1 MKKCISLWRITQVR
15 LKGTVL
21 KTVRRVKARKGSN
34 PLSSFSG
41 LRPLYCHG
49 CWRFSDITDMIHLSV
64 SAQCFLIIIAGWSS
78 WQLAGLITR
87 RSQVQVLSPQ
97 LDASPE
103 CNLIKVLRMVPWC
116 RGQHACLSR
125 RRSRVQIPS
134 EPPCGCSLVVKPQ
147 PSKLMSGV
155 RFSSPAFFKKGL

>member
-1 MKKCISLWRITQVR
+1 MKKFISLWRITQVR

-49 CWRFSDITDMIHLSV
+49 CWRFSDITDMIHLSE
-64 SAQCFLIIIAGWSS
+64 SSQCFLIIIAGWSS

-97 LDASPE
+97 LDASPQ
-103 CNLIKVLRMVPWC
+103 CYFFNAWF
-116 RGQHACLSR
+116 RGVGVNMPACHAGDRGFKS
-125 RRSRVQIPS
+125 RRSRFYNFI
-134 EPPCGCSLVVKPQ
+134 LV
-147 PSKLMSGV
+147 
-155 RFSSPAFFKKGL
+155 

>member
-1 MKKCISLWRITQVR
+1 MKKFISLWRITQVR

-49 CWRFSDITDMIHLSV
+49 CWRFSDSTDMIHLSE
-64 SAQCFLIIIAGWSS
+64 SSQCFLIIIAGWSS

-97 LDASPE
+97 LVLIFFLVYLWSVGQAVKTPPFHGGNTGSIPVRIIIEKHSSE
-103 CNLIKVLRMVPWC
+103 CFFLIIGK
-116 RGQHACLSR
+116 A
-125 RRSRVQIPS
+125 
-134 EPPCGCSLVVKPQ
+134 
-147 PSKLMSGV
+147 
-155 RFSSPAFFKKGL
+155 

>member
-1 MKKCISLWRITQVR
+1 MTVNHDVTGSSPVGGVKRSLYLWSVGQGVKTPPFHGGNTGSNPVRTIMWRITQVR

-49 CWRFSDITDMIHLSV
+49 CWRFSDITDMIHLSE
-64 SAQCFLIIIAGWSS
+64 SSQYFLIIIAGWSS

-97 LDASPE
+97 LS
-103 CNLIKVLRMVPWC
+103 
-116 RGQHACLSR
+116 
-125 RRSRVQIPS
+125 
-134 EPPCGCSLVVKPQ
+134 
-147 PSKLMSGV
+147 
-155 RFSSPAFFKKGL
+155 

>member
-1 MKKCISLWRITQVR
+1 MKKFISLWRITQVR

-49 CWRFSDITDMIHLSV
+49 CWRFSNITDMIHMSE
-64 SAQCFLIIIAGWSS
+64 SSQYFLIIIAGWSS

-97 LDASPE
+97 LDASPQYY
-103 CNLIKVLRMVPWC
+103 L
-116 RGQHACLSR
+116 
-125 RRSRVQIPS
+125 
-134 EPPCGCSLVVKPQ
+134 
-147 PSKLMSGV
+147 
-155 RFSSPAFFKKGL
+155 FKAWFRERAVS